1 MDEQDESSQLRESS
15 VRSNFANNIT
25 VSSNLKQNVIQI
37 TDDRALLRAKEF
49 EQAIKRKTE
58 LGLPVGVLFGII
70 TTYVTADFHDA
81 LWLTKEMWSVIFLL
95 VALTSVGFIIKG
107 VYWLVVKPR
116 VKTAEQFVEKLKG
129 SVDSSDNP
137 Q

>member
-15 VRSNFANNIT
+15 VRSNFASNIT

-58 LGLPVGVLFGII
+58 LGLPVGVLIGIV

-81 LWLTKEMWSVIFLL
+81 LGLTKEMWSVIFLL

-107 VYWLVVKPR
+107 IYWLVVKPR
-116 VKTAEQFVEKLKG
+116 VKSAEQFVEKLKG
-129 SVDSSDNP
+129 SVDSSG
-137 Q
+137 